1 LIVSLRHVTTGGAVS
16 LELYVGV
23 AGIVVALVAVVI
35 AYFQLRRTPPVRP
48 VVEAESVAPGIG
60 SDEKPG
66 HNLPTRGRFIGR
78 GAEKARMVEGLE
90 SSYPVIAV
98 EGLGGMGKTALTR
111 EVAWLCAESD
121 RFRAVVWTEDRDGSL
136 RLNDV
141 LDAIAD
147 VLGYTYLHAMPL
159 ADKEKEVTRH
169 LKATACLLV
178 VDNLETVTDQRL
190 LEFVTRVPEPPS
202 KVVVTSREQQLRSAW
217 AVPLGRLDEP
227 DGLELIR
234 AEANRLGLR
243 TLYEAP
249 DAALLALY
257 DAAGGN
263 PLAIRLGTG
272 QMKAGG
278 ASLDEII
285 ADLADAVDDDLFT
298 VLFERS
304 WHRTDEYA
312 RRVLSTLALCSGPTT
327 RAALEAGSDVRHGY
341 LRSALTRL
349 IAVSLVDATD
359 AGPAGQ
365 SRYQLHTLTRAFVR
379 RRLTDDH
386 PTATELRGRLHGY
399 FLGLATRNA
408 NTYEH
413 LDNVHNIDAELANI
427 MAFADAGHDEAER
440 TNGRDAWRGV
450 LGYAD
455 AMASYLWGRGSLA
468 DRTRLSTRAMAA
480 ATTLGD
486 HVAFARHAVYVG
498 RAHLWLGDPATAR
511 AFLDRSETALASA
524 GPDADTSI
532 AKRLRAQIASAEG
545 DHDIAQVLLEEVLA
559 VAPMTSDDEGRAAT
573 LVELGLLAERRGDLV
588 TAKARYEEALRL
600 DDDLAAVEGRAIS
613 LSHLGTVLLAMGDT
627 LAAETALRDG
637 LAASATANRL
647 SAKARCELGLA
658 SLYARKGSR
667 QDALRHATA
676 AELLYGRLGQP
687 GSAEEARAIAR
698 SLVVAD
704 GLP

>member
-1 LIVSLRHVTTGGAVS
+1 MEA
-16 LELYVGV
+16 YFGV
-23 AGIVVALVAVVI
+23 AGILVAVVGAVI
-35 AYFQLRRTPPVRP
+35 AYIQLRRTPVVGPA
-48 VVEAESVAPGIG
+48 VEAATAVIG
-60 SDEKPG
+60 DSAAPG
-66 HNLPTRGRFIGR
+66 HNLPARGRLIGR
-78 GAEKARMVEGLE
+78 GAEKARMLEGLA

-121 RFRAVVWTEDRDGSL
+121 RFQAVVWTEDRDGSL

-159 ADKEKEVTRH
+159 AAKEKEVHQH
-169 LKATACLLV
+169 LRGTACLLI
-178 VDNLETVTDQRL
+178 VDNLETVTDQQL
-190 LEFVTRVPEPPS
+190 LDFVTRVPEPPS
-202 KVVVTSREQQLRSAW
+202 KVVVTSRDQQLRAAW

-243 TLYEAP
+243 TLYDAP
-249 DAALLALY
+249 DAALRTLY
-257 DAAGGN
+257 DATGGN

-285 ADLADAVDDDLFT
+285 ADLESAADDDLFT

-304 WHRTDEYA
+304 WQRTDEYA
-312 RRVLSTLALCSGPTT
+312 RRVLSALALCSGPTT
-327 RAALEAGSDVRHGY
+327 RAAIEAGSDVRHGY

-349 IAVSLVDATD
+349 IAVSLVDAAD
-359 AGPAGQ
+359 AGPTGQ

-379 RRLTDDH
+379 RRLADDH
-386 PTATELRGRLHGY
+386 RTTTELRGRLRAY
-399 FLGLATRNA
+399 FLELATRNA

-413 LDNVHNIDAELANI
+413 LDNVHNIDAASTNI
-427 MAFADAGHDEAER
+427 MAFADAVHDEAQR
-440 TNGRDAWRGV
+440 TDDRDTWRAV
-450 LGYAD
+450 LAYAD
-455 AMASYLWGRGSLA
+455 AMASYLWGRGFWA
-468 DRTRLSTRAMAA
+468 DRTRLSTRAMTA
-480 ATTLGD
+480 ATVLGD

-511 AFLDRSETALASA
+511 SFLDRSETALASA
-524 GPDADTSI
+524 GPAADTSI

-545 DHDIAQVLLEEVLA
+545 DHDIAQTLLEEVLA
-559 VAPMTSDDEGRAAT
+559 VAPTTSDDEGRAAT
-573 LVELGLLAERRGDLV
+573 QVELGLLAERRGDLA

-627 LAAETALRDG
+627 LAAETALWDG
-637 LAASATANRL
+637 LAASANANRL
-647 SAKARCELGLA
+647 SARARCELGLA
-658 SLYARKGSR
+658 ALYARKGSH
-667 QDALRHATA
+667 DKARHHAAA
-676 AELLYGRLGQP
+676 AEHLYDRLGQP
-687 GSAEEARAIAR
+687 SSAAEARAITHR
-698 SLVVAD
+698 PVTAD
-704 GLP
+704 DLP